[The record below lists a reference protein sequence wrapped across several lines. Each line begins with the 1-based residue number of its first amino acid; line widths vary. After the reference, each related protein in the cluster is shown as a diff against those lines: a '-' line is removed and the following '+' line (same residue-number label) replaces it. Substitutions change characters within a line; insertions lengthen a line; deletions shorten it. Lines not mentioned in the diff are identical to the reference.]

1 MTTSDNPYQAPQAHL
16 PKRKLSHYIP
26 SEKIPLRMITGI
38 GLAVGAIVGLI
49 ALNADVLV
57 QLVVFLVGHL
67 LQ

>member
-1 MTTSDNPYQAPQAHL
+1 
-16 PKRKLSHYIP
+16 
-26 SEKIPLRMITGI
+26 MITGI